1 MTCGMLLIA
10 ENKAFSEVQILTHE
24 EVGRQQEIEASP
36 QVLLLRF
43 CTTLRITILFI
54 VKVAPT

>member
-1 MTCGMLLIA
+1 MLLIA
-10 ENKAFSEVQILTHE
+10 ENKAFSQVQILTHE